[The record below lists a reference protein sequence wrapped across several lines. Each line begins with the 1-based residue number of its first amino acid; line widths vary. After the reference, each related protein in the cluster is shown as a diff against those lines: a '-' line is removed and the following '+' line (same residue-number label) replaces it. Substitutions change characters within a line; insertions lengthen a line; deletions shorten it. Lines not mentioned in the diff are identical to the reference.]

1 MKTGFFARTFWFL
14 AATLFLVGAAPGTVQ
29 AELPSPRQP
38 LLVIQDSTAADRY
51 QFFVP
56 ELLCTEG
63 LNGFQVA
70 PLSELTASF
79 LSHYTAVVLPRLPL
93 SSTQAALLQSYVE
106 SGGTLVG
113 FRPDAQLAAVFG
125 VSPLGSL
132 LPEAWLQIHTGTPE
146 GFGLTS
152 QVLRYHGVA
161 DRYALNGARALATL
175 YTTHT
180 AATTS
185 PAATV
190 NSFGQ
195 GRAVLFSFDLTE
207 SIVLLRQGNPAWA
220 GYPNTHDGFSTLRAS
235 QMFVDNPTNTFWNDP
250 GDQSLNDVPQ
260 ADEQLRLFSNALILA
275 TQAQQQPLPR
285 LWYFPHQARSL
296 LLLTGDQHGESESN
310 STAEIDAI
318 QSHGGAFTNFLWY
331 PFGSVAESTAT
342 SWLNA
347 GHALGIHFDD
357 TAEADNGAHDGS
369 HATWAG
375 MQAVLSSAMNAF
387 AAAYP
392 SAPAPITTRDHFL
405 IWVSNNASG
414 APDPIAQAKLFGQAG
429 IQLDTSFSTFPN
441 RWGYMTGSG
450 LPMPFLDITSGEVV
464 PVYEQATQYED
475 DVQLSGAGYST
486 QWNFATAQSHYEQ
499 SLNESLTKYNTVV
512 TMLFHPDAW
521 SNYSAHATAVLQY
534 AEAHGIPMPNAATW
548 LTFWK
553 ARAGTEFADRTF
565 VANTLSFRV
574 TGAPAGLTVQVPFV
588 SGTNTVSAVSVD
600 GASRA
605 FEVATYQGIR
615 YASWVLPAGNHTLS
629 VAYSPSASTGRI
641 FGQISPASA
650 AAATSVR
657 VQGGTVDETVLP
669 TADGS
674 YAVGPLPAG
683 AYTLTPSATGY
694 VFNPVSRT
702 LNLGAADV
710 SEVNFT
716 ASITAGG
723 DETLFT
729 TQTPARTNLTDGPTA
744 EYELGTVFTAAVS
757 GSIKA
762 ITFWKASSE
771 TGTHV
776 GHIWTLD
783 GQLRASVTFT
793 NESASGWQ
801 EQNLATPLAIEPNT
815 PYIVSV
821 NTGNTYYVAT
831 NGGLASQVVNQ
842 DLKSVVGNNGVF
854 GSEGQFPSSSYQ
866 ATNYFRDVVFTPG
879 PPPPATGQTVFTT
892 QTPALLNQSDGPG
905 VNYELGTSFLSD
917 TAGEI
922 AAIRFWKAANESG
935 VHTGRIW
942 STSGQA
948 LATIEFTQET
958 ASGWQQQNLSVPL
971 TIAANTPYIV
981 TVNTANSYYVAT
993 VQGLAA
999 AVVNQDLRSVVG
1011 NNGVFGAVGQFP
1023 TNTYQATNYFRDVV
1037 FHPTPPVSSSQET
1050 LFTTQTP
1057 AMTNLSDGSAVNYE
1071 LGTAFISGTPGS
1083 ITALRF
1089 WKTSNESGTHIGR
1102 LWSSSG
1108 QILGSVTFNHE
1119 TASGWQEE
1127 ALTTPIPISPNVT
1140 YVVTVNTGNSFY
1152 VATNQG
1158 LAAPVINRDLHTT
1171 VGSNGLYGG
1180 LGQFPTESY
1189 QHTNYFRDVVFAPN
1203 P

>member
-1 MKTGFFARTFWFL
+1 MKTDTFVTPFWILVFSLFVTLGPPEMAR
-14 AATLFLVGAAPGTVQ
+14 
-29 AELPSPRQP
+29 AELPSPNQS
-38 LLVIQDSTAADRY
+38 LLLIQDNAAPDRY

-56 ELLCTEG
+56 ELLRTEG

-70 PLSELTASF
+70 QLTEVTAPF
-79 LSHYTAVVLPRLPL
+79 LSHYAAVILPHLPL
-93 SSTQAALLQSYVE
+93 NPAQASLLQGYVE
-106 SGGTLVG
+106 SGGTLIG

-125 VSPLGSL
+125 VSPLGSV
-132 LPEAWLQIHTGTPE
+132 LPEAWLQISTCTAQ

-152 QVLRYHGVA
+152 QVLRYHGSA
-161 DRYALNGARALATL
+161 DRYTLNGASPLATL
-175 YTTHT
+175 YSSY
-180 AATTS
+180 TTS
-185 PAATV
+185 TSSPAVALNT
-190 NSFGQ
+190 FGQ
-195 GRAVLFSFDLTE
+195 GQAILFSFDLTE

-220 GYPNTHDGFSTLRAS
+220 GYPNNHDGFSTLRAS
-235 QMFVDNPTNTFWNDP
+235 QLFMDSGTNTFWNDP

-260 ADEQLRLFSNALILA
+260 ADEQMRLLSNTLILSTSA
-275 TQAQQQPLPR
+275 RRQPQPR
-285 LWYFPHQARSL
+285 LWYFPNQARSL
-296 LLLTGDQHGESESN
+296 LLLTGDQHGESEAN
-310 STAEIDAI
+310 SSTEIEAI

-331 PFGSVAESTAT
+331 PFGSVPESTAT
-342 SWLNA
+342 AWLDA

-357 TAEADNGAHDGS
+357 TAEADGGAHDGS
-369 HATWAG
+369 HAAWAG

-387 AAAYP
+387 ATTYP
-392 SAPAPITTRDHFL
+392 SAPAPITTRNHFL

-429 IQLDTSFSTFPN
+429 IQFDTSFSSFPN

-450 LPMPFLDITSGEVV
+450 LPMPFLDTTSGEVV

-499 SLNESLTKYNTVV
+499 SLSESLTKYNTVV

-521 SNYSAHATAVLQY
+521 SNYNAHATVVLQY
-534 AEAHGIPMPNAATW
+534 AEAHGIPMPNAASW
-548 LTFWK
+548 LAFWK
-553 ARAGTEFADRTF
+553 GRAGTEFSNQTF
-565 VANTLSFRV
+565 VSNTLSFRATAV
-574 TGAPAGLTVQVPFV
+574 PAGLTVQVPQV
-588 SGTNTVSAVSVD
+588 VGASAVSAVSVD
-600 GASRA
+600 GINRP

-615 YASWVLPAGNHTLS
+615 YASWVLPAGDHAIS
-629 VAYSPSASTGRI
+629 VIYSPSSATARI

-650 AAATSVR
+650 AGGTSLR
-657 VQGGTVDETVLP
+657 IQGGTIDQTVPLSS
-669 TADGS
+669 DGS
-674 YAVGPLPAG
+674 YATDPLPAG
-683 AYTLTPSATGY
+683 AYTLTPTAPGY
-694 VFNPVSRT
+694 VFTPASRT
-702 LNLGAADV
+702 LNLGVGDV
-710 SEVNFT
+710 GQLNFT
-716 ASITAGG
+716 AAITAGG

-744 EYELGTVFTAAVS
+744 EYELGTVFTAGAS

-771 TGTHV
+771 SGTHV
-776 GHIWTLD
+776 GHVWTMD

-801 EQNLATPLAIEPNT
+801 EQNLATPLAIEANT

-842 DLKSVVGNNGVF
+842 DLRSVVGSNGVF
-854 GSEGQFPSSSYQ
+854 GSEGQFPSNTYQ
-866 ATNYFRDVVFTPG
+866 STNYFRDVVFTPA

-892 QTPALLNQSDGPG
+892 QAPALLNQTDGPG
-905 VNYELGTSFLSD
+905 VNYELGTTFISN

-922 AAIRFWKAANESG
+922 AALRFWKAANESG
-935 VHTGRIW
+935 LHTGHIW
-942 STSGQA
+942 STTGQS
-948 LATIEFTQET
+948 LASVDFTHET
-958 ASGWQQQNLSVPL
+958 ASGWQQQSLVTPL
-971 TIAANTPYIV
+971 TIAPNTPYVV
-981 TVNTANSYYVAT
+981 TVNTANTYYVAT

-999 AVVNQDLRSVVG
+999 AVTNQDLRSVVG
-1011 NNGVFGAVGQFP
+1011 NNGVFGSPGHFP
-1023 TNTYQATNYFRDVV
+1023 TNTYQSTNYFRDVV
-1037 FHPTPPVSSSQET
+1037 FHPTPPVLSSQET

-1071 LGTAFISGTPGS
+1071 LGTAFISGTAGS

-1089 WKTSNESGTHIGR
+1089 WKTSSESGTHLGR
-1102 LWSSSG
+1102 LWSSTG
-1108 QILGSVTFNHE
+1108 ELLGSVTFTNE
-1119 TASGWQEE
+1119 TASGWQEQ
-1127 ALTTPIPISPNVT
+1127 AFLAPIPITPNLT

-1158 LAAPVINRDLHTT
+1158 LSAPVINRDLHTA
-1171 VGSNGLYGG
+1171 GGNNGLYGG
-1180 LGQFPTESY
+1180 LGQFPMESY